1 MLKKGIVYKEAE
13 INYYMNFIQMNGNE
27 LSRSSGD
34 DPSGDFHRVANGMA
48 AEVATASSNNDTDM
62 GDNKKI
68 NQGQLKSEDG
78 VVINNI
84 ISTNDG
90 NDFMQQLQYQQEVMQ
105 QQMFA
110 MNNGIGIGGLMG
122 GLSNNMTIPLKNGDD
137 NSNNNTTQHIKTM
150 EVDIN
155 GAGGSM
161 GQQQPDDSI
170 HRVSGNTTDFE
181 IPVIAPPQVE
191 NNNSSATASE
201 DNSSSTS
208 PPPQKEKSKRRPS
221 STRKSSPS
229 KSKKNTD
236 DDDEPMDIFHGKG
249 SFPLNLTLMLESVHS
264 MELNHIV
271 SWSDSGTSF
280 IMHDPALFL
289 TEVMPTF
296 FK

>member
-1 MLKKGIVYKEAE
+1 
-13 INYYMNFIQMNGNE
+13 MNFIQMNVNE

-34 DPSGDFHRVANGMA
+34 DPSGDFERVANGT
-48 AEVATASSNNDTDM
+48 AESSATSSNNDTDM
-62 GDNKKI
+62 GEEVVE
-68 NQGQLKSEDG
+68 QGQLKSVDRG
-78 VVINNI
+78 MAAV
-84 ISTNDG
+84 NDG
-90 NDFMQQLQYQQEVMQ
+90 NNVNVNNDFMQQLQYEQEVMQ

-110 MNNGIGIGGLMG
+110 MNNGTGIGGLMG

-137 NSNNNTTQHIKTM
+137 NSNNTTQHIKTM

-181 IPVIAPPQVE
+181 IPDIHPPQVE
-191 NNNSSATASE
+191 NNHSAAASE
-201 DNSSSTS
+201 DNSSST

-221 STRKSSPS
+221 TTRKSSPS
-229 KSKKNTD
+229 KSKKNA
-236 DDDEPMDIFHGKG
+236 DDELDIFHGKG

-289 TEVMPTF
+289 TEVMPKF

>member
-1 MLKKGIVYKEAE
+1 
-13 INYYMNFIQMNGNE
+13 MNFIQMNVNE

-34 DPSGDFHRVANGMA
+34 DPSGDFERVANGT
-48 AEVATASSNNDTDM
+48 AEVAAASSTNNDTDM
-62 GDNKKI
+62 GEEKVFE
-68 NQGQLKSEDG
+68 QGQLKSEDG
-78 VVINNI
+78 GMVINN
-84 ISTNDG
+84 NG
-90 NDFMQQLQYQQEVMQ
+90 MNNGNNDFIQQLQYQQEVMQ

-137 NSNNNTTQHIKTM
+137 NGNNNTTQHIKTM

-181 IPVIAPPQVE
+181 IPDILPPQVE
-191 NNNSSATASE
+191 NNHSAAASE
-201 DNSSSTS
+201 DNSSSTTPP

-221 STRKSSPS
+221 ATRKSSPS
-229 KSKKNTD
+229 KSKKNT

-289 TEVMPTF
+289 TEVMPKF

>member
-1 MLKKGIVYKEAE
+1 
-13 INYYMNFIQMNGNE
+13 MNFIQMNDNDNE

-34 DPSGDFHRVANGMA
+34 DPSGDSEHIANSTADVAA
-48 AEVATASSNNDTDM
+48 ATSSNNDTDM
-62 GDNKKI
+62 GEKKLVE
-68 NQGQLKSEDG
+68 QGQLKSGDEG
-78 VVINNI
+78 LVI
-84 ISTNDG
+84 NDG
-90 NDFMQQLQYQQEVMQ
+90 NNSNDFIQQLQYQQEVMQ

-110 MNNGIGIGGLMG
+110 MNNGNGIGGLMG
-122 GLSNNMTIPLKNGDD
+122 GLSKNMTIPLKNGDD

-150 EVDIN
+150 EVNINNN
-155 GAGGSM
+155 GAGSSM

-181 IPVIAPPQVE
+181 IPDIAPPQVE
-191 NNNSSATASE
+191 NNNSSAAASE
-201 DNSSSTS
+201 DNSSTTP

-229 KSKKNTD
+229 KSKKNT

-289 TEVMPTF
+289 TEVMPKF